1 VKTPRDVSGPDLAKA
16 LRALGYEKVR
26 QDGSHI
32 QLTTTTG
39 GQFHVTVPNHQSI
52 KVGTLRST
60 SKPHRTN
67 CWTGWN
73 SKVPYSGNNGVMLTR
88 KPHC

>member
-32 QLTTTTG
+32 RLTTNVD
-39 GQFHVTVPNHQSI
+39 GQFHVTAPNHDPI
-52 KVGTLRST
+52 KVGTLRSII
-60 SKPHRTN
+60 KLVAEHHRIT
-67 CWTGWN
+67 
-73 SKVPYSGNNGVMLTR
+73 PEDLLDQLEL
-88 KPHC
+88 